1 MAKSL
6 KPISEYDK
14 LVKSGIGRKSRK
26 KLSVEEQAHRN
37 RVRQEARRR
46 ALLVLQHRY
55 SEEYAALY
63 QAEQE
68 FLNQEES
75 K

>member
-1 MAKSL
+1 MPKQT
-6 KPISEYDK
+6 KVVSEYDK
-14 LVKSGIGRKSRK
+14 LVKSGVGRKNK
-26 KLSVEEQAHRN
+26 KKISVEEQTRRN

-55 SEEYAALY
+55 AEEYAALY
-63 QAEQE
+63 VMEQQ
-68 FLNQEES
+68 FLNQET